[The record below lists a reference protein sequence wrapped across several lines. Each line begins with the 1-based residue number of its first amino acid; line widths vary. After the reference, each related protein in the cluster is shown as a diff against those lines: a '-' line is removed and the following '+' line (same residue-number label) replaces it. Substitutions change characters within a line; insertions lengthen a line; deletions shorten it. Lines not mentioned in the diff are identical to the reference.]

1 MPVARRQ
8 MRKPA
13 AGDVFTYPF
22 LWKRQQ
28 IQGETEGRKPRPVC
42 MAVTAANADGNT
54 LLFIVPITTQPP
66 MDGRIAIE
74 VPEIEAKRAGLDTEK
89 PCWVM
94 LDEFNSD
101 VFERSFVFEDRT
113 PLGAF
118 SSKFTARLQ
127 GTLLA
132 AAKDGKAR
140 IVNRQD

>member
-1 MPVARRQ
+1 

-28 IQGETEGRKPRPVC
+28 FQGETEGSKPRPVC
-42 MAVTAANADGNT
+42 MAVTTANADGNT
-54 LLFIVPITTQPP
+54 VLFIVPITTQPP
-66 MDGRIAIE
+66 IDGRIAVE

-94 LDEFNSD
+94 L
-101 VFERSFVFEDRT
+101 
-113 PLGAF
+113 
-118 SSKFTARLQ
+118 
-127 GTLLA
+127 A
-132 AAKDGKAR
+132 AAKDGKTR

>member
-1 MPVARRQ
+1 MS
-8 MRKPA
+8 KPS

-28 IQGETEGRKPRPVC
+28 MQGETEGRKPRPVC
-42 MAVTAANADGNT
+42 MAVTMTKADGNT

-66 MDGRIAIE
+66 MARRIAIE
-74 VPEIEAKRAGLDTEK
+74 VPVIEAKRAGLDTEK

-101 VFERSFVFEDRT
+101 VFERSYVFEDRT

-118 SSKFTARLQ
+118 SPKFTAKLQ
-127 GTLLA
+127 GILLA
-132 AAKDGKAR
+132 AAKSGAAR
-140 IVNRQD
+140 TVNRQD